1 MSLKLNPKALI
12 TSLAKGFA
20 PDFISGV
27 LAEEV
32 SGKTVEQFYGY
43 IESGIWD
50 NIPPGQR
57 QFLLNQKPWDLDWLT
72 INFIVEAIATS
83 NQKIACL
90 IISSPELQQKIN
102 TEIEQI
108 KQTLS

>member
-1 MSLKLNPKALI
+1 LNPKALI
-12 TSLAKGFA
+12 SSVVKGFA

-27 LAEEV
+27 LEEQAR
-32 SGKTVEQFYGY
+32 GKSVEEFYNY
-43 IESGIWD
+43 IDKGVWNSL
-50 NIPPGQR
+50 PVGQR

-72 INFIVEAIATS
+72 VDFIVEAIATS
-83 NQKIACL
+83 NKKIACL
-90 IISSPELQQKIN
+90 IICSPELQKKIR